1 MTFAKNLLH
10 IENKRGFG
18 IGFDCLNALKSLS
31 YSSPQEMKV
40 DSSEDWLKARADCE
54 HTRKVLRPFDWT
66 FTTNYKGHFLSD
78 DPNLQ
83 FKIEPTEERINIE
96 RLKVKDDILFFDD
109 VHLFEDELA
118 DNGVAQLSVKI
129 VSISEPPANLKL

>member
-18 IGFDCLNALKSLS
+18 IGFDCFNALKSIS
-31 YSSPQEMKV
+31 YAGPLGMKV

-54 HTRKVLRPFDWT
+54 HTKKVLRPFDWT
-66 FTTNYKGHFLSD
+66 FTTNYKGHFLTN
-78 DPNLQ
+78 DPDLQ
-83 FKIEPTEERINIE
+83 FKIEPTTERINIE

-129 VSISEPPANLKL
+129 VSIKHTRSHGN